1 MLKNASFTEL
11 EDIHY
16 KYERLQS
23 MIGILQMFT
32 AEIIE
37 IAGAP
42 SNSLSDAL
50 FEVEMEMKENNDRL
64 KSIFMRKGGV
74 A

>member
-1 MLKNASFTEL
+1 MLKNVDFTEL
-11 EDIHY
+11 EDIYY

-42 SNSLSDAL
+42 SDSLSDAL
-50 FEVEMEMKENNDRL
+50 FEVEMEMGENNNRL
-64 KSIFMRKGGV
+64 KSIFMKKGGV

>member
-23 MIGILQMFT
+23 MIGILQIFT
-32 AEIIE
+32 AEIVE

-42 SNSLSDAL
+42 SDSLANAL
-50 FEVEMEMKENNDRL
+50 FEIEMEMEENNDRL
-64 KSIFMRKGGV
+64 RSIFMQKGG
-74 A
+74 AA

>member
-1 MLKNASFTEL
+1 MLKNVDFTEL

-50 FEVEMEMKENNDRL
+50 FEVEMEMGENNDRL
-64 KSIFMRKGGV
+64 KSIFMKKGGV

>member
-1 MLKNASFTEL
+1 MLKNVDFTEL

-37 IAGAP
+37 IAGHLQIAFP
-42 SNSLSDAL
+42 MHFL
-50 FEVEMEMKENNDRL
+50 RL
-64 KSIFMRKGGV
+64 KWKWERIMI